1 LTSSQQKISA
11 LSFFELESKEGDKV
25 EEYDVEDDGD
35 EGEDRD
41 EADDNGGEEDNEEFA
56 EE

>member
-25 EEYDVEDDGD
+25 EEYDGDDDGE
-35 EGEDRD
+35 EGEERD